1 MQNKNILF
9 LIIANILWS
18 LIPVIVLGLFDEF
31 SIITIIFLRFFFSAI
46 VLLSLAIIFVF
57 INNKYTSNERIG
69 FKELFQFTISKN
81 KDFFNLRYIYY
92 IAILGFIGI
101 LLQLIFFFLALK
113 YTTISLTMIGF
124 LISIIMVAIFVHK
137 SEKLDLFKM
146 LYLLVLIF
154 SIVITIFIKS

>member
-1 MQNKNILF
+1 MQNKNIL
-9 LIIANILWS
+9 LIISANILWS
-18 LIPVIVLGLFDEF
+18 FVPVIVFGLFDEF

-46 VLLSLAIIFVF
+46 VLLALALLF
-57 INNKYTSNERIG
+57 ILYNNRYSSNERITL
-69 FKELFQFTISKN
+69 KETFRFVIDKN
-81 KDFFNLRYIYY
+81 KEFFNLRYI
-92 IAILGFIGI
+92 IFLGFIGFI
-101 LLQLIFFFLALK
+101 GIILQLIFFFLALK

-154 SIVITIFIKS
+154 SIVIIIFIKS